1 MKIVIADDALK
12 SQMQAYLALRLHHN
26 CEIAED
32 RDKAIH
38 LVQEY
43 QPDMMLLALRFNAAD
58 DTNGEWEHLVQ
69 QLLEKDGSL
78 KLFGIS
84 DGNDE
89 RLEARARELG
99 FLNIIQRPLQRRQ
112 LLEMISD
119 ESNGHMKKG
128 NIRKKKAINS

>member
-12 SQMQAYLALRLHHN
+12 SQMHAYLALRLHHN

-32 RDKAIH
+32 REKAIY

-43 QPDMMLLALRFNAAD
+43 QPDMMLLALRFNAED
-58 DTNGEWEHLVQ
+58 DSNGEWEHLVKQ
-69 QLLEKDGSL
+69 ILDTNASL

-89 RLEARARELG
+89 GLEARARELG

-112 LLEMISD
+112 LLEMITT
-119 ESNGHMKKG
+119 ESNCHMKKG
-128 NIRKKKAINS
+128 NIRKKK

>member
-43 QPDMMLLALRFNAAD
+43 QPDMMLLALRFNAED
-58 DTNGEWEHLVQ
+58 DTNGEWEHLVKQ
-69 QLLEKDGSL
+69 ILDTNASL

-89 RLEARARELG
+89 GLEARARELG

-112 LLEMISD
+112 LLEMITN

-128 NIRKKKAINS
+128 NIRKKK